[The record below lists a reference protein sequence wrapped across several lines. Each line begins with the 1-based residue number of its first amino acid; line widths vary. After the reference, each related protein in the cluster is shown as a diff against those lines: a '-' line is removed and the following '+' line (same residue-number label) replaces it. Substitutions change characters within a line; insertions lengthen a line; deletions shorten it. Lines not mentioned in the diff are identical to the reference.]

1 MEYRQVKVHTEGMQ
15 KYIFGAFALL
25 LVLFGLLFFRD
36 GWSSNNPNP
45 SSTNQPMPIET
56 GVDANLSPEALAL
69 EVSAQVIGL
78 TESEAI
84 ELIESKDGLIS
95 YRITRRDD
103 ENFVVTM
110 DYRTDRINLEIE
122 KDFVVSANVG

>member
-56 GVDANLSPEALAL
+56 GVDANLSPEALTL